1 MKFLKL
7 HIFSVLFFL
16 AQVGLQAQINN
27 PGYKVDQA
35 SSDVEVCQNSSVNQF
50 TVTAKKSTLDNFEM
64 TLNFPPGVNYSVGS
78 AVITGG
84 TIGYTITEIDIT
96 NLNAPVLGISNG
108 GNPTINWGV
117 GHQVIFTVAR
127 DADCPAAQHA
137 IAGNTF
143 KDTVGIAYEDGGV
156 VTNAEDNN
164 PFYAPYNCDYAS
176 LSILTIPVVSTT
188 VGRPETRDIT
198 IRQGGNGC
206 TNSFEYFVVI
216 GSDINDY
223 EFMYGATLLAPHT
236 ATPNGLGTA
245 DTLFYTVDLSAA
257 PYAGTVGNGDN
268 CYDNGEDIIFTES
281 FSTGGCNN
289 VTVRHHAQ
297 WGCDG
302 QLCQEASPQTGAV
315 NFVNGVPVL
324 TLTVPSGA
332 TNEELCDTMTH
343 TVRITNTGSATNP
356 AGGAVALDVAVIF
369 GLGSN
374 GSPIAT
380 PSNNTLWGSDF
391 RGTRFWDNFRIG
403 GTPVADSAL
412 YYNNSVGNSRGFA
425 AYLRENFLTTDPDG
439 PGGLDDIDGD
449 GYFDDLAAG
458 ESFDVSFD
466 FWIDPRENCGEGR
479 FDYMVWEHKY
489 FDVTFRDQ
497 CLQLRPPVRVDLGY
511 RNIIRDYL
519 NSTTESFPTDI
530 YDGENLTIGV
540 KPHFYNNGY
549 LCEGEP
555 MFTSSKAT
563 WSMELTVPAGLDTMV
578 GVMTDADL
586 AAYNPTITKVGNK
599 IIYTLDRYVFD
610 TLNFPLTFD
619 CAQYSGPQVMNIPYT
634 THYFCG
640 TPGVD
645 TCFYREVH
653 CGSVDIA
660 IHCPGPCTGPVTFQF
675 DANRTTPGYTDGTK
689 TTLVTLD
696 PAIHDT
702 KVYNPFD
709 TMLVRSGAYIADTA
723 LSTLL
728 FDIELTLP
736 NGGTDLL
743 TFLNGE
749 VIIDDI
755 SSGLGR
761 QTFVLD
767 GMAANLTNVSGNNY
781 VYTVDVS
788 RYTDSVSTTFLYGGE
803 DGSAVYTRDSV
814 WINVRFAVGDNFTA
828 ETLHEISP
836 LRGEHYTFVA
846 NGDRKA
852 CDNLGD
858 KAFYTK
864 VSFRPSSSAPNVQG
878 CNTTRPNFYITH
890 GSVSGDN
897 HPNEYRAP
905 MYWDSTA
912 LTLPSYFIPGTNI
925 TFTDAVGNPLPN
937 SINGDVLTIY
947 RPVGHADRDKRTT
960 YYPRFNADIIA
971 TCETPEVTRL
981 EGVVH
986 FKEYAYH
993 PDASVH
999 VDRALSTATNV
1010 TFIPPTWAF
1019 QALTP
1024 VRDGVEDSV
1033 SWDIELCN
1041 TTANTDVDYNWLL
1054 IEPQPNIVIAAI
1066 YDVSTGSEVPLVF
1079 NTVND
1084 STFVELGGLTRAD
1097 CQEVRIYATYGDCS
1111 AQTLVV
1117 RHGWDCVAYPT
1128 DYSTKTSACYR
1139 TVNLVVDPKPSEV
1152 QLSVVQQPTTTQ
1164 SLCVDTTFIIE
1175 LNSAQLAD
1183 LVNPSFEITG
1193 ITGVSFTSVEVE
1205 YPKNSGNIETLTP
1218 TMLTNKAVI
1227 DLLDHSVIGGL
1238 QAIKGTSTTSTP
1250 DERKVVIELTTQFGC
1265 GFASNTSLAFAA
1277 KADRPCGEP
1286 ATGNGVEVKSTP
1298 IQISGT
1304 TNTYEAFIGITI
1316 APDTVTSCSAP
1327 TNVRVQTTIIG
1338 GTTSNTDTT
1347 AVELPVGVTYDL
1359 GSFAC
1364 TSPTCPTSIEVD
1376 TFNGYERL
1384 RFAYPAGV
1392 ATGTTLDYSFDIIG
1406 SPSGGCSPTENIEI
1420 KSYVQING
1428 LTCGGTACG
1437 PIRVVT
1443 GESSETITIE
1453 KPSLVINNMTGFSA
1467 ENLNGSQDYT
1477 LAFDI
1482 INNGTSANAGLAI
1495 DYYCADA
1502 AGNPIGT
1509 SIGSSNT
1516 VVSIANGETITHSTD
1531 FTAPASCNN
1540 IDGIAAIIVPGGGNQ
1555 CMCDTVSFS
1564 FPRVSDM
1571 ALLNLD
1577 QDNDGIPD
1585 VNETYAGDHDND
1597 GVADYEDADFC
1608 AANFQGV
1615 NGWNCA
1621 TQGLPDPDDDLDGDG
1636 IANYLDSDFP
1646 LCGSLVSGVC
1656 SSLDFDG
1663 DGIVNHLDLDADNDG
1678 IPDLVEVGG
1687 VDTDG
1692 NGVADDL
1699 TDTDGDGIVDAYDNN
1714 DTDGPLGTTPCS
1726 PERGCIADLSTS
1738 ILFDADQDGTTD
1750 NKRDADADA
1759 LPNYLDLDA
1768 DNDGIPDVVEAGG
1781 TDVNGDGRA
1790 DGYAD
1795 TDNDGFNDVVDG
1807 DVGNDGIAENT
1818 ANVLQSTGTDTD
1830 NDGEPNS
1837 YPEGDTDGDGVLDQ
1851 LDLDADNDGI
1861 PDVVEAG
1868 GTDENGDGRAD
1879 NYVDADNDGF
1889 NDVVDGDPTNALA
1902 VGSDIAGA
1910 NTTNAL
1916 QLTNEDTDNDGEPN
1930 GYPEGDTDGDG
1941 VLDHLDLDA
1950 DNDGIPDVVE
1960 AGGTDE
1966 NGDGRA
1972 DNYTDADND
1981 GFNDVVDGDP
1991 TNALVVGTDTPGANT
2006 ANAQQITGADTDN
2019 DGKPNSYPE
2028 DDNDGDGLPNQ
2039 LDLDAD
2045 NDGIP
2050 DVVEAGGT
2058 DVNGDG
2064 RADNYV
2070 DADNDGFNDVVDGDP
2085 TNVLAVGS
2093 DAAGAN
2099 TANATTPTGADTN
2112 NDGVPNNYPNDD
2124 FDNDGIL
2131 NQLDLDADNDGILD
2145 IVEANGTDTN
2155 GDGQEDNYVDIDNDG
2170 FNDVVDGDPT
2180 NALALGSDI
2189 AGANTTNA
2197 TTLTGADTNGD
2208 GMPNFYP
2215 NDNQDGDNNLSFLDI
2230 DADNDGIVDNT
2241 EGQPTATYIA
2251 PLGADADGDGIDD
2264 AYDNDDANFGGA
2276 GSGIT
2281 PENTDG
2287 IDSPDYLDLD
2297 TDNDGEE
2304 DGVEGHDTNGD
2315 GIINGS
2321 DNPVAST
2328 GQSGGTTDTD
2338 GDGLLDGYDNNIGST
2353 DPTNTGLNPNS
2364 HPDVD
2369 GRSSERDWREALD
2382 SDGDG
2387 LGDNVDLD
2395 DDNDGI
2401 PDTEE
2406 DLCKTAFTFDLG
2418 PEGWFTLNNNT
2429 TVASNPASHS
2439 LDAVTRNIGCP
2450 VQITGAS
2457 NANIAGASP
2466 TNSNYL
2472 VDADPT
2478 GGITFTRS
2486 PNLGGVDYSSFL
2498 GGTMLYDLYNYRVG
2512 FTGNPNWLNNDPS
2525 HGSARMEILITNT
2538 TGGSIRFLRDLTP
2551 AELSNWENGIWNT
2564 FPATFDD
2571 ASWSGSQADLEAVL
2585 SDVQNISIRVE
2596 NIGGGDTGN
2605 CSDVEYYALDNVVFR
2620 AIGNITCADADGDGI
2635 PNSLDLD
2642 SDNDGI
2648 ADIVEAGGTDTNGD
2662 GRVDDIIGNALIND
2676 TDGDGLDDRYDA
2688 NNGGTDIA
2696 NADTDGD
2703 GVPDVFDLD
2712 ADNDGIPDVVEAGG
2726 TDENGDGRADNYVDT
2741 DNDGFNDVVD
2751 GDVGNDGV
2759 TENIA
2764 NVLQTTGADTDGD
2777 GVPNSYPEDDN
2788 DGDGLPNQLDLDA
2801 DNDGIPDVVEAG
2813 GTDENGDGRA
2823 DSYVDADNDGFN
2835 DVVDGDPTNALVV
2848 GTDTPGANTANA
2860 QQPTGADTDN
2870 DGVPN
2875 SYPEDD
2881 NDGDGLPNQY
2891 DLDADNDGISDVV
2904 EAGGTDANGDGR
2916 ADNYVDADNDGFN
2929 DVVDGDPT
2937 NALALGSDVA
2947 GANTANVTT
2956 PTGADTDGDGVPNS
2970 YPEDDND
2977 GDGNL
2982 DQYDLDADNDGIPDV
2997 VEAGGTDENGDGR
3010 ADNYTDT
3017 DNDGFNDV
3025 VDGDVGNDGIAENTA
3040 NAQQLTGAD
3049 TDNDGEPNSYPEGDT
3064 DSDGVLDQYDLDAD
3078 NDGIADVVEAGG
3090 TDANG
3095 DGRADNYVDADND
3108 GFNDVVD
3115 GDPTNALVVGTDTPG
3130 ANTANAT
3137 TPTGADTDGD
3147 GVPNSYPED
3156 DTDSDGILDQYDL
3169 DSDNDGIPDVVE
3181 ADGTDENGDGRIDN
3195 YIDNDNDGF
3204 NDVVDGDPTNT
3215 LVVGS
3220 DINGAN
3226 TANALQLTNEDTDN
3240 DGEPN
3245 GYPEGDADGDGI
3257 LNQLDLDSDND
3268 GIADVVEANGV
3279 DRNGD
3284 GRADGYVDTD
3294 GDGYNDVLDAD
3305 PNNTLAV
3312 GNDGAG
3318 INSGQSIQ
3326 LTGPDTDGDGRP
3338 NTYPEDDTDN
3348 DGIRN
3353 QLDLDADDDGI
3364 LDILEAGGTDLNRDG
3379 QEDNYVDVDGDG
3391 FNDNVDGDPDNS
3403 LATSDDSPDTNLA
3416 NVTTITGIDA
3426 NNDGKPDNYPTD
3438 NSDNDIFYDF
3448 LDIDADN
3455 DGIVDNTEAQATF
3468 AFIAPADLDDD
3479 NDGIDNAYDTD
3490 NANFGG
3496 NGSGLIPENTD
3507 GTDNPDYIDLDTDN
3521 DGEPDTIEG
3530 HDTNGDGVVDGNDTP
3545 FSNTGL
3551 PGSSLDVDRDGLLD
3565 GYDNNNLN
3573 PDATNIGL
3581 SPSRHP
3587 NADGQT
3593 PERDWREKL
3602 LNLDQDND
3610 GTPDI
3615 VEAYSGDAD
3624 NDGTPDYEDAD
3635 FCAANFQGVNGW
3647 NCGTDGLPD
3656 PDGDMDGDGVPNF
3669 QDTDFPNC
3677 GGIVNGVCITFD
3689 GDADGIPNHLDLDAD
3704 NDGIPDVVEAGGTDT
3719 DGDGQVDDLTDTDG
3733 DGLADIVD
3741 NNDTDGPE
3749 GTTPCSP
3756 QTSCLQ
3762 NSSTSNLFDTNN
3774 DGTTDKTNDTDGDG
3788 VIDALDLDAD
3798 NDGIPDVVEAGG
3810 TDEDGDGRADNFV
3823 DTDSDGFN
3831 DVVDGDVGNDGTAE
3845 NTANALQLTGVDID
3859 NDGQPNSYPEG
3870 DTDGDGILDQ
3880 LDLDADND
3888 GIPDV
3893 VEAGGTDINGDGRAD
3908 NYTDADNDGFND
3920 VVDGDVGNDGIAENT
3935 ANALQLTGPDTNN
3948 DGMPD
3953 TYPNDDLDGDGIR
3966 NQLDL
3971 DADNDGILDI
3981 EEAGG
3986 TDADRDGIEDN
3997 FVDTDNDGFNDAVD
4011 GDPTNVLAVGSD
4023 VAGANTANATT
4034 LTGEDPD
4041 NDGKPN
4047 SYPNDNQDGDNN
4059 LNFLDIDADNDG
4071 IVDNTEGQPT
4081 LNYIAPTG
4089 GDADGDGID
4098 DAYDSDDVAFGGV
4111 GSGIVPEN
4119 TDGTDNPDYLDLDT
4133 DNDGEPD
4140 TIEGHD
4146 TNGDGVVNGA
4156 DAPITANTGLSGGT
4170 ADIDGDGLLDGYD
4183 NNTASTDATN
4193 TGLNPNSHPDVDVP
4207 ATPERDW
4214 REGNKTYA
4222 INDVNTTPVGVSV
4235 NGQVLTNDLDVEGN
4249 TTSVTSITVDTDG
4262 DGVPETVAGINTI
4275 VTTGGVNEDGTPN
4288 GSAGTIVQNG
4298 DGTYTFTPTAGFVG
4312 EVTYSYTTCDDGTPV
4327 ACDVAT
4333 VTIDVVPR
4341 PTTTNG
4347 TVIATPDVNITNQGV
4362 PVSGNALANDT
4373 DPDGDNIIIT
4383 AVQIDTDGD
4392 GVVDAPVAVDVST
4405 PIAGKDANGNP
4416 VTNAG
4421 SLTQNGNGT
4430 YVFTPNPDFIGVVE
4444 YIYTVCDNATPIN
4457 CRDTKV
4463 TIDVLPTTTA
4473 NSTNANDDEETVEKG
4488 QTLTDNVLTNDSD
4501 VEGDNQNLG
4510 VTLVSGPTNGTL
4522 VLNPDGSYTYTPI
4535 DPNFVGNDEFVYSVC
4550 DDGSPVAC
4558 DTATVY
4564 VTVLDVNR
4572 DYSEVGPYGTAA
4584 HRGLTD
4590 TNSDNI
4596 PEGTNDIWLGN
4607 QVNFE
4612 EDVQAVDNF
4621 DDAMSV
4627 GTGAGDFPDEA
4638 LAGQTYNVEI
4648 DVNSTDAQAAINY
4661 GMWIDWNNDGVYDDF
4676 FTGVIATAGG
4686 TTPSTATVA
4695 VTVPASFSGTT
4706 TVNARLRTSLEA
4718 FAAGDAV
4725 GTRTN
4730 GEVEDYEVVVVDL
4743 PVELLSFTARL
4754 QDKNVGVLDWVTA
4767 TEINNAGFE
4776 IEHALPSTGAPIF
4789 QKIAYVQGAGT
4800 TVIQQAYQLQV
4811 ADLVSGVHYFRL
4823 KQVDF
4828 DGTATYSEV
4837 RALVVEEKA
4846 IDMIVY
4852 PNPAINQTTIDL
4864 GQMVEG
4870 KIKVQVYDNIGQL
4883 VISQIEADAQYIDL
4897 NTDKLAAATYTV
4909 KVTTAQ
4915 GARVSKLII
4924 SRD

>member
-1 MKFLKL
+1 MKATL
-7 HIFSVLFFL
+7 HYFFRTCLLSLLMCSIFAS
-16 AQVGLQAQINN
+16 QTLQAEGTRQVMPNN
-27 PGYKVDQA
+27 TNGTALHVYPDFESGTYPNAADENKVKITILDNAIENIYFGLNPRTRSPALGVPTDIFYRIIDPTGTVVVGITPMPTAGAGFIPNYAQAVAGPNIGGATPGGYVPILFDPLLNGDYVIELYRSSNAAGTAVDLTA
-35 SSDVEVCQNSSVNQF
+35 DGEIFFPFFDF
-50 TVTAKKSTLDNFEM
+50 TVAETNNTQYEGRLNCQRWSFITYDPLDANYTPGIGSSFEGDYYAYTADSSILRVNFETGFRPFGY
-64 TLNFPPGVNYSVGS
+64 TLAMNKYGVNNTGNFAIDRISQYTGQGSPSFLGGYRVFLSSPDINAFTPSVASG
-78 AVITGG
+78 APVIPSEVYGCPGDYLIPFFTPNSGDVAILLDLNGVTGYQAG
-84 TIGYTITEIDIT
+84 TEDIVLEEFDVPVG
-96 NLNAPVLGISNG
+96 NNVIRWDGLDGLGNPVLGNVAIAITATLFRGRTNVPMHDAELNINGLSVTSISPSLGARVLYWDDSQLASVGVCDATVANIQNSNVTG
-108 GNPTINWGV
+108 TGVATINLLEGQLGPTHSWNGTAN
-117 GHQVIFTVAR
+117 FTSPSPAGAGGSGTATLCDDFGNAR
-127 DADCPAAQHA
+127 A
-137 IAGNTF
+137 INTW
-143 KDTVGIAYEDGGV
+143 
-156 VTNAEDNN
+156 
-164 PFYAPYNCDYAS
+164 FYAY
-176 LSILTIPVVSTT
+176 
-188 VGRPETRDIT
+188 
-198 IRQGGNGC
+198 
-206 TNSFEYFVVI
+206 
-216 GSDINDY
+216 
-223 EFMYGATLLAPHT
+223 
-236 ATPNGLGTA
+236 
-245 DTLFYTVDLSAA
+245 
-257 PYAGTVGNGDN
+257 
-268 CYDNGEDIIFTES
+268 
-281 FSTGGCNN
+281 
-289 VTVRHHAQ
+289 
-297 WGCDG
+297 
-302 QLCQEASPQTGAV
+302 
-315 NFVNGVPVL
+315 
-324 TLTVPSGA
+324 
-332 TNEELCDTMTH
+332 
-343 TVRITNTGSATNP
+343 
-356 AGGAVALDVAVIF
+356 
-369 GLGSN
+369 
-374 GSPIAT
+374 
-380 PSNNTLWGSDF
+380 
-391 RGTRFWDNFRIG
+391 
-403 GTPVADSAL
+403 
-412 YYNNSVGNSRGFA
+412 
-425 AYLRENFLTTDPDG
+425 
-439 PGGLDDIDGD
+439 
-449 GYFDDLAAG
+449 
-458 ESFDVSFD
+458 DVSSV
-466 FWIDPRENCGEGR
+466 P
-479 FDYMVWEHKY
+479 
-489 FDVTFRDQ
+489 
-497 CLQLRPPVRVDLGY
+497 
-511 RNIIRDYL
+511 
-519 NSTTESFPTDI
+519 TT
-530 YDGENLTIGV
+530 
-540 KPHFYNNGY
+540 
-549 LCEGEP
+549 
-555 MFTSSKAT
+555 
-563 WSMELTVPAGLDTMV
+563 
-578 GVMTDADL
+578 
-586 AAYNPTITKVGNK
+586 
-599 IIYTLDRYVFD
+599 
-610 TLNFPLTFD
+610 
-619 CAQYSGPQVMNIPYT
+619 
-634 THYFCG
+634 
-640 TPGVD
+640 
-645 TCFYREVH
+645 
-653 CGSVDIA
+653 
-660 IHCPGPCTGPVTFQF
+660 
-675 DANRTTPGYTDGTK
+675 RTTP
-689 TTLVTLD
+689 
-696 PAIHDT
+696 
-702 KVYNPFD
+702 
-709 TMLVRSGAYIADTA
+709 S
-723 LSTLL
+723 
-728 FDIELTLP
+728 
-736 NGGTDLL
+736 
-743 TFLNGE
+743 
-749 VIIDDI
+749 
-755 SSGLGR
+755 
-761 QTFVLD
+761 
-767 GMAANLTNVSGNNY
+767 
-781 VYTVDVS
+781 
-788 RYTDSVSTTFLYGGE
+788 
-803 DGSAVYTRDSV
+803 
-814 WINVRFAVGDNFTA
+814 
-828 ETLHEISP
+828 
-836 LRGEHYTFVA
+836 
-846 NGDRKA
+846 
-852 CDNLGD
+852 
-858 KAFYTK
+858 
-864 VSFRPSSSAPNVQG
+864 
-878 CNTTRPNFYITH
+878 
-890 GSVSGDN
+890 
-897 HPNEYRAP
+897 
-905 MYWDSTA
+905 
-912 LTLPSYFIPGTNI
+912 
-925 TFTDAVGNPLPN
+925 
-937 SINGDVLTIY
+937 
-947 RPVGHADRDKRTT
+947 
-960 YYPRFNADIIA
+960 
-971 TCETPEVTRL
+971 
-981 EGVVH
+981 
-986 FKEYAYH
+986 
-993 PDASVH
+993 
-999 VDRALSTATNV
+999 
-1010 TFIPPTWAF
+1010 
-1019 QALTP
+1019 
-1024 VRDGVEDSV
+1024 
-1033 SWDIELCN
+1033 
-1041 TTANTDVDYNWLL
+1041 
-1054 IEPQPNIVIAAI
+1054 
-1066 YDVSTGSEVPLVF
+1066 
-1079 NTVND
+1079 
-1084 STFVELGGLTRAD
+1084 
-1097 CQEVRIYATYGDCS
+1097 
-1111 AQTLVV
+1111 
-1117 RHGWDCVAYPT
+1117 
-1128 DYSTKTSACYR
+1128 
-1139 TVNLVVDPKPSEV
+1139 
-1152 QLSVVQQPTTTQ
+1152 
-1164 SLCVDTTFIIE
+1164 
-1175 LNSAQLAD
+1175 
-1183 LVNPSFEITG
+1183 
-1193 ITGVSFTSVEVE
+1193 
-1205 YPKNSGNIETLTP
+1205 
-1218 TMLTNKAVI
+1218 
-1227 DLLDHSVIGGL
+1227 
-1238 QAIKGTSTTSTP
+1238 
-1250 DERKVVIELTTQFGC
+1250 
-1265 GFASNTSLAFAA
+1265 
-1277 KADRPCGEP
+1277 
-1286 ATGNGVEVKSTP
+1286 
-1298 IQISGT
+1298 
-1304 TNTYEAFIGITI
+1304 
-1316 APDTVTSCSAP
+1316 
-1327 TNVRVQTTIIG
+1327 
-1338 GTTSNTDTT
+1338 
-1347 AVELPVGVTYDL
+1347 
-1359 GSFAC
+1359 
-1364 TSPTCPTSIEVD
+1364 
-1376 TFNGYERL
+1376 
-1384 RFAYPAGV
+1384 
-1392 ATGTTLDYSFDIIG
+1392 
-1406 SPSGGCSPTENIEI
+1406 
-1420 KSYVQING
+1420 
-1428 LTCGGTACG
+1428 
-1437 PIRVVT
+1437 
-1443 GESSETITIE
+1443 
-1453 KPSLVINNMTGFSA
+1453 
-1467 ENLNGSQDYT
+1467 
-1477 LAFDI
+1477 
-1482 INNGTSANAGLAI
+1482 
-1495 DYYCADA
+1495 
-1502 AGNPIGT
+1502 
-1509 SIGSSNT
+1509 
-1516 VVSIANGETITHSTD
+1516 
-1531 FTAPASCNN
+1531 
-1540 IDGIAAIIVPGGGNQ
+1540 
-1555 CMCDTVSFS
+1555 CDT
-1564 FPRVSDM
+1564 
-1571 ALLNLD
+1571 
-1577 QDNDGIPD
+1577 
-1585 VNETYAGDHDND
+1585 
-1597 GVADYEDADFC
+1597 
-1608 AANFQGV
+1608 
-1615 NGWNCA
+1615 
-1621 TQGLPDPDDDLDGDG
+1621 DGDG
-1636 IANYLDSDFP
+1636 IANDIDI
-1646 LCGSLVSGVC
+1646 
-1656 SSLDFDG
+1656 DD
-1663 DGIVNHLDLDADNDG
+1663 DNDG
-1678 IPDLVEVGG
+1678 IPDLEEHDEDPLLDQDGDGIPNYLDPDYNGFIDKNLDGVHDIFDADLDGIINSFDLDSDNDGISDIVEAGG

-1692 NGVADDL
+1692 NGLIDGLADTDSDGLIDL
-1699 TDTDGDGIVDAYDNN
+1699 YDDQFTYPITIPISSKTATTTSPDDCQTTNGPAHNIVFNVLTTDTDNNVTFTFDLQGDYGDETIESFSLTGEGGQILGAEITRLNSNNPAYVDCDPPMSFTVIIPQENWNLWNDDGVVNITLQANNAVNFCTNRSCISNTQASYTYPTQSCEQEAAPSHAFNSNSGTVDVTTDVTLSFGLMGDYGANTQTFTLTGEGGTAIGGTFNRTNSDNPTYTSCGLTPMQFTVTIPQADWNLWNDDGIVNIVLQANN
-1714 DTDGPLGTTPCS
+1714 NVAPVCGGFSSCIGRIAAFTPTATLGTAIS
-1726 PERGCIADLSTS
+1726 NGDN
-1738 ILFDADQDGTTD
+1738 DQDNIPNFLD
-1750 NKRDADADA
+1750 RDS
-1759 LPNYLDLDA
+1759 
-1768 DNDGIPDVVEAGG
+1768 DNDGIPDVVEIGG
-1781 TDVNGDGRA
+1781 TDQNGDGVA
-1790 DGYAD
+1790 DNYAD
-1795 TDNDGFNDVVDG
+1795 VDRDGWNDVVDG
-1807 DVGNDGIAENT
+1807 ESCTRTIVNGTFVAGSSVGIVDGAS
-1818 ANVLQSTGTDTD
+1818 ASGSA
-1830 NDGEPNS
+1830 DGAFAQIYDLVDLLVVDLGQVFPAGRNYTITWRRKNS
-1837 YPEGDTDGDGVLDQ
+1837 YAFGPVADMIVEES
-1851 LDLDADNDGI
+1851 ADNLVYNTNPNNPATTSNTTFINTTLNTQVPTRFLRFRTATATNDDVDFDAVAITSFNCVTNGTPLIVTGADGNSDGI
-1861 PDVVEAG
+1861 PDS
-1868 GTDENGDGRAD
+1868 
-1879 NYVDADNDGF
+1879 Y
-1889 NDVVDGDPTNALA
+1889 PTGN
-1902 VGSDIAGA
+1902 
-1910 NTTNAL
+1910 
-1916 QLTNEDTDNDGEPN
+1916 TDNDLI
-1930 GYPEGDTDGDG
+1930 
-1941 VLDHLDLDA
+1941 LD
-1950 DNDGIPDVVE
+1950 
-1960 AGGTDE
+1960 
-1966 NGDGRA
+1966 
-1972 DNYTDADND
+1972 Y
-1981 GFNDVVDGDP
+1981 
-1991 TNALVVGTDTPGANT
+1991 
-2006 ANAQQITGADTDN
+2006 
-2019 DGKPNSYPE
+2019 
-2028 DDNDGDGLPNQ
+2028 

-2064 RADNYV
+2064 RADNY
-2070 DADNDGFNDVVDGDP
+2070 
-2085 TNVLAVGS
+2085 
-2093 DAAGAN
+2093 
-2099 TANATTPTGADTN
+2099 
-2112 NDGVPNNYPNDD
+2112 
-2124 FDNDGIL
+2124 
-2131 NQLDLDADNDGILD
+2131 
-2145 IVEANGTDTN
+2145 
-2155 GDGQEDNYVDIDNDG
+2155 IDN
-2170 FNDVVDGDPT
+2170 
-2180 NALALGSDI
+2180 
-2189 AGANTTNA
+2189 
-2197 TTLTGADTNGD
+2197 
-2208 GMPNFYP
+2208 
-2215 NDNQDGDNNLSFLDI
+2215 
-2230 DADNDGIVDNT
+2230 
-2241 EGQPTATYIA
+2241 
-2251 PLGADADGDGIDD
+2251 
-2264 AYDNDDANFGGA
+2264 
-2276 GSGIT
+2276 
-2281 PENTDG
+2281 
-2287 IDSPDYLDLD
+2287 
-2297 TDNDGEE
+2297 
-2304 DGVEGHDTNGD
+2304 
-2315 GIINGS
+2315 
-2321 DNPVAST
+2321 
-2328 GQSGGTTDTD
+2328 
-2338 GDGLLDGYDNNIGST
+2338 
-2353 DPTNTGLNPNS
+2353 
-2364 HPDVD
+2364 
-2369 GRSSERDWREALD
+2369 
-2382 SDGDG
+2382 
-2387 LGDNVDLD
+2387 
-2395 DDNDGI
+2395 
-2401 PDTEE
+2401 
-2406 DLCKTAFTFDLG
+2406 
-2418 PEGWFTLNNNT
+2418 
-2429 TVASNPASHS
+2429 
-2439 LDAVTRNIGCP
+2439 
-2450 VQITGAS
+2450 
-2457 NANIAGASP
+2457 
-2466 TNSNYL
+2466 
-2472 VDADPT
+2472 
-2478 GGITFTRS
+2478 
-2486 PNLGGVDYSSFL
+2486 
-2498 GGTMLYDLYNYRVG
+2498 
-2512 FTGNPNWLNNDPS
+2512 
-2525 HGSARMEILITNT
+2525 
-2538 TGGSIRFLRDLTP
+2538 
-2551 AELSNWENGIWNT
+2551 
-2564 FPATFDD
+2564 
-2571 ASWSGSQADLEAVL
+2571 
-2585 SDVQNISIRVE
+2585 
-2596 NIGGGDTGN
+2596 
-2605 CSDVEYYALDNVVFR
+2605 
-2620 AIGNITCADADGDGI
+2620 
-2635 PNSLDLD
+2635 
-2642 SDNDGI
+2642 
-2648 ADIVEAGGTDTNGD
+2648 
-2662 GRVDDIIGNALIND
+2662 
-2676 TDGDGLDDRYDA
+2676 
-2688 NNGGTDIA
+2688 
-2696 NADTDGD
+2696 
-2703 GVPDVFDLD
+2703 
-2712 ADNDGIPDVVEAGG
+2712 
-2726 TDENGDGRADNYVDT
+2726 
-2741 DNDGFNDVVD
+2741 
-2751 GDVGNDGV
+2751 
-2759 TENIA
+2759 
-2764 NVLQTTGADTDGD
+2764 
-2777 GVPNSYPEDDN
+2777 
-2788 DGDGLPNQLDLDA
+2788 
-2801 DNDGIPDVVEAG
+2801 
-2813 GTDENGDGRA
+2813 
-2823 DSYVDADNDGFN
+2823 DNDGFN

-2848 GTDTPGANTANA
+2848 GTDTDGANSANA
-2860 QQPTGADTDN
+2860 TTKTGADTDN
-2870 DGVPN
+2870 DGNPN
-2875 SYPEDD
+2875 SYPNDD
-2881 NDGDGLPNQY
+2881 NDGDGRLNHL
-2891 DLDADNDGISDVV
+2891 DLDSDNDGIPDVVEIGGTDENGDGIADNYLDDDNDGFNDVVDGDPTNTLAVSDDSNGANTANAQVRTGADTNNDGTPDSYLAEDNADGDALLNYLDLDSDNDGIADVV
-2904 EAGGTDANGDGR
+2904 EAGGVDANGDGR
-2916 ADNYVDADNDGFN
+2916 ADNYSDGDGDGFN

-2937 NALALGSDVA
+2937 NALALADDSN
-2947 GANTANVTT
+2947 GANAANATT
-2956 PTGADTDGDGVPNS
+2956 KTGADTNGDGEPNS
-2970 YPEDDND
+2970 YPEDDLD
-2977 GDGNL
+2977 GDGIRNQVDLDADDDGILDVVEAGGIDANRDGQEDNYTDGDGDGFNDVVDGDPTNVLAVADDSNGANAANATTLTGADTNGDGEPNSLPNDNFDGDNNYNFLDIDADNDGIVDNTEGQPTIGYVAPSNVDADGDGIDDAYDNDDAIFGSAGSGIVPENTDLADNADYLDLDTDNDGELDAVEGHDTNGDGVVNGADAPIVANTGLAGGTADVDGDGLLDGYDNNTASTDATNTGLNPNSHPNADGQTAERDWREKLLNL
-2982 DQYDLDADNDGIPDV
+2982 DQDNDGIPDIVEAYSGDTDNDGTPDYEDADFCAANFQGVNGWDCGIDGLPDPDGDLDGDGIKNFQDVDFPTCGGIVNGVCITFDADADGIANHLDLDADNDGIPDV
-2997 VEAGGTDENGDGR
+2997 VEAGGTDTDGDGILDDVTDTDGDGIADIVDNDDTDGPQGTTPCSPQVSCLQNNSTSILFDTNNDGATDKDNDTDNDGILDHLDLDADNDGIPDVVEAGGTDVNGDGR

-4837 RALVVEEKA
+4837 RALVVEEVETV
-4846 IDMIVY
+4846 ITMY
-4852 PNPAINQTTIDL
+4852 PNPALNQTRIDL
-4864 GQMVEG
+4864 GQFVDG
-4870 KIKVQVYDNIGQL
+4870 KISVAVYNNIGQL
-4883 VISQIEADAQYIDL
+4883 VINQMVADVQYIDL
-4897 NTDKLAAATYTV
+4897 NVDNLAAATYLV
-4909 KVTTAQ
+4909 KVTTGQ
-4915 GARVSKLII
+4915 GTKTLKLIV
-4924 SRD
+4924 SRN